1 MRLHLVRHPK
11 TPLAADICYGASDI
25 QVGPEVLLAA
35 AVQLGA
41 TLPRRVP
48 IIASPL
54 RRCAELADILAPLL
68 DAPAVTHDQRLKE
81 MDFGAWE
88 MQSWNDI
95 PRREIDAWAADLANY
110 RPGGAESV
118 LDAATRVHAWR
129 QDLQRRDDAELIV
142 VCHAGTI
149 RLLLAAQAGL
159 PLSEAAIKAA
169 QVPHAIGH
177 GEAVILDLATPQWT
191 PR

>member
-11 TPLAADICYGASDI
+11 TPLAADICYGSSDI
-25 QVGPEVLLAA
+25 LVEPEALLAA
-35 AVQLGA
+35 AARLGA

-54 RRCAELADILAPLL
+54 RRCADFADVLAPLL
-68 DAPAVTHDQRLKE
+68 EAPAVTHDQRLKE

-88 MQSWNDI
+88 MRSWNDI
-95 PRREIDAWAADLANY
+95 PRREIDAWVADLANH

-118 LDAATRVHAWR
+118 LEAATRIYDWR
-129 QDLQRRDDAELIV
+129 QDLQRRDDYELIV

-149 RLLLAAQAGL
+149 RLLLAAQSGL
-159 PLSEAAIKAA
+159 SLSEAAIKAA
-169 QVPHAIGH
+169 EAPHAISY
-177 GEAVILDLATPQWT
+177 GEVVVLDLSTP
-191 PR
+191 